1 MSDKKHTKETMLMN
15 LHLNDLNPIFY
26 GWEECD
32 PGHSFGPSIRNYTL
46 IHYVSQG
53 EGTVYKEDGEYQVH
67 AGEAFLILPGEI
79 VTYTA
84 DTQNPWHYQWIA
96 FDGRLSEKFRELP
109 TVLRDFPGELMS
121 EICDLSSKGLSE
133 YRAASLL
140 FRLYAD
146 LFEKKKRSH
155 HYVRRVQDHIRA
167 LYMKPLYVEEIAEQM
182 NLDRRYLSRL
192 FKEKTGQSIQDFL
205 ISVRMEEA
213 QKLLLQG
220 VSVENTA
227 FLCGY
232 GDTCN
237 FSKMFKRK
245 IGASP
250 LVWRKQMIETKNGSV

>member
-1 MSDKKHTKETMLMN
+1 MGKVNRTHESIMIN
-15 LHLNDLNPIFY
+15 RHLKDLNPILY
-26 GWEECD
+26 GWENCL
-32 PGHSFGPSIRNYTL
+32 PSHSFGPYIRPYTL
-46 IHYVSQG
+46 IHYVVQG
-53 EGTVYKEDGEYQVH
+53 CGKVYKENGTYEVH
-67 AGEAFLILPGEI
+67 AGQAFLILPGEL

-84 DTQNPWHYQWIA
+84 DSETPWHYRWVG
-96 FDGRLSEKFRELP
+96 FDGELSNRFAELP
-109 TVLRDFPGELMS
+109 TIISDFPGELMQ
-121 EICDLSSKGLSE
+121 EICDLQQNNHSE
-133 YRAASLL
+133 YRAVSLL
-140 FRLYAD
+140 FRMFAE
-146 LFEKKKRSH
+146 LFDRKKPSH

-205 ISVRMEEA
+205 ITVRMEEA

-237 FSKMFKRK
+237 FSKMYKRK
-245 IGASP
+245 VGESP
-250 LVWRKQMIETKNGSV
+250 LVWKKRMLGAQQD